1 MPWRCRRRGLSAISR
16 GPSDWSKPLVQICV
30 GGGRVRSKSVCLLEV
45 AVVARAEVVG
55 GCYVIPASA
64 FRE

>member
-1 MPWRCRRRGLSAISR
+1 MEVQAAGGSLLFLAGRPTEASPWCR
-16 GPSDWSKPLVQICV
+16 CV
-30 GGGRVRSKSVCLLEV
+30 GGGRVRSKGVCLLEV

-64 FRE
+64 FCE